1 MKSILA
7 MFMTLAAA
15 TLPGPAPAMAQ
26 EAVVTLR
33 ATVTGNQEQPKVMY
47 ILPWQQPGA
56 TEFEYRPGVALAEE
70 LYREIDREEFVR
82 ELDYREMLAAPA
94 GGIDDGEQQ

>member
-1 MKSILA
+1 MKLLLA
-7 MFMTLAAA
+7 IALLLA
-15 TLPGPAPAMAQ
+15 PGPVRSQ

-56 TEFEYRPGVALAEE
+56 TEFEYAPGMSLAQD
-70 LYREIDREEFVR
+70 LYREVDRDEFVR
-82 ELDYREMLAAPA
+82 ELEYRDMLAGP
-94 GGIDDGEQQ
+94 GTDDDVNN